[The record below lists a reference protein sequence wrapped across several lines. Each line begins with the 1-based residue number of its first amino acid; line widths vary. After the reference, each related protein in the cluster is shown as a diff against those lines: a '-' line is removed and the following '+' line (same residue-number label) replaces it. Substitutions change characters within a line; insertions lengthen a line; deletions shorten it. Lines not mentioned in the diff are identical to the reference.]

1 MFGNIFNFFATIFGY
16 VLNFLYNIVNNYGVA
31 IIIFTVF
38 LKALM
43 LPINIKQQKTM
54 KKSAKIQAKAKEIQD
69 KYKNDPARMNQEIM
83 DLYKSENMS
92 PLSGCLSS
100 ILQMIIIISIFFVV
114 SRPLTYLKHI
124 DSSVIQNY
132 TNEISQDGQRK
143 NYAEIAII
151 KAKSE
156 ENPEVAL
163 NMKFL
168 GLDLSDIPSENYKD
182 FKVYII
188 PVLYVITSIV
198 SMKLT
203 SSINKTKNT
212 KKEETS
218 TALITKGEDEEISM
232 DEMTK
237 SMTYMAP
244 IMSVSIALIAPLGL
258 ALYWFVS
265 NLLTIVER
273 LVLTKML
280 KEEED
285 E

>member
-1 MFGNIFNFFATIFGY
+1 
-16 VLNFLYNIVNNYGVA
+16 
-31 IIIFTVF
+31 
-38 LKALM
+38 
-43 LPINIKQQKTM
+43 
-54 KKSAKIQAKAKEIQD
+54 
-69 KYKNDPARMNQEIM
+69 MNQEIM

>member
-54 KKSAKIQAKAKEIQD
+54 KKSVKIQAKAKEIQD

-203 SSINKTKNT
+203 SSINKTKNI
-212 KKEETS
+212 KKEETT

>member
-203 SSINKTKNT
+203 SNINKTKNI